1 VGTDRQGPVA
11 QIGLDDVSQQQAR
24 SQADRGAG
32 HDRPEGH
39 ARAPRSQR
47 EVFDSASSGVGGRTS
62 FLVEQEAALRRMKLF
77 ATGLL
82 LLMVCL
88 FIVSRFFEGAYP
100 FLGAVAAFAEAATVG
115 ALADWF
121 AVVALFKHPL
131 NLPIPRTAVIPRNRD
146 RIGDALAR
154 FIRENFLSKEVLEG
168 KISSVDLAGV
178 AAAWMSDE
186 ANASQMAERLA
197 EYLPHLAEE
206 FLGSDGGGQE
216 PSRQEGPVGQAKT
229 TVAALV
235 QAVSEPIRQS
245 ALFRRLTID
254 VLSALEKIL
263 TDQGE
268 KGGSVPGDAREEKTP
283 AASPVDK
290 TSRYGRYRD
299 LVHAGIGKLRRSV
312 GGPLFD
318 KINAAAGS
326 VLDREGIDERASKGA
341 DDLGRELIRHPRLKQ
356 YLPGMWKGLKGRAM
370 RELANPG
377 PDFVRQVAKAIQQV
391 GTVLAADEHLK
402 TKVNQWLRTWAT
414 DAAADNRELLVTFI
428 SETVKRWDPE
438 ATSRRIELH
447 VGRDLQWIRIN
458 GTIVGGLAG
467 LLIYVIYWI
476 ARSLH

>member
-1 VGTDRQGPVA
+1 
-11 QIGLDDVSQQQAR
+11 VSQQEAR
-24 SQADRGAG
+24 SQADKGSAQ
-32 HDRPEGH
+32 DRPEGP
-39 ARAPRSQR
+39 ARAPQSQGK
-47 EVFDSASSGVGGRTS
+47 VFGSAPSGAGEPAS
-62 FLVEQEAALRRMKLF
+62 FLVEQAAALRRMKLF

-88 FIVSRFFEGAYP
+88 FIVSRFFEGTYP

-121 AVVALFKHPL
+121 AVVALFRHPL

-197 EYLPHLAEE
+197 EYLPHLVEE
-206 FLGSDGGGQE
+206 FLGSDRGGQK
-216 PSRQEGPVGQAKT
+216 PAGREGPVGQAKT
-229 TVAALV
+229 TVAALA

-245 ALFRRLTID
+245 ALFRRLTVD

-263 TDQGE
+263 TEQGE
-268 KGGSVPGDAREEKTP
+268 RGEPVPGDAGEVKTS

-290 TSRYGRYRD
+290 TSRYSRYRD
-299 LVHAGIGKLRRSV
+299 LVQAGMGKLRRSV

-326 VLDREGIDERASKGA
+326 VLDREGIDERMSKA
-341 DDLGRELIRHPRLKQ
+341 DDLGRELLRHPRLEP
-356 YLPGMWKGLKGRAM
+356 YLPGLWKSLKGRAM

-377 PDFVRQVAKAIQQV
+377 PDFVGQVAKTIQRI

-402 TKVNQWLRTWAT
+402 TKVNQWLRTWVT
-414 DAAADNRELLVTFI
+414 DAAADNRELLVRFI

-467 LLIYVIYWI
+467 LIIYVLYWI